1 MLSQSSRSPL
11 GIRRI
16 VLDGTEVVLE
26 AEGLAAAACCP
37 DCGVESQAVHDRYR
51 RRPRELPWRGRRV
64 RLALTVRRFRC
75 GNRACGR
82 ATFAEDLGPT
92 VERRARRTT
101 EATAL
106 LRTVVR
112 MAGGEAGARL
122 AAAYGL
128 PVSGDTLLRLLR
140 REELGPQETPRV
152 LGVDDFALRR
162 GKRYGTLLL
171 NLETHRPV
179 DLLGERTAEAL
190 AQWLREHPGVEV
202 VARDRAE
209 AYAEGARLGAPEAM
223 QVADRFHL
231 SQNAS
236 AALVELLRGRRRR
249 LELQAELSA
258 PPTPAGALPTLS
270 PRKQMQAHR
279 RTARVDRWETVRA
292 RHAAGESL
300 RGIARDLG
308 INRQTVR
315 RLLDTPEPPRNL
327 IQRPRPGGRTSP
339 SLQPYVTFLQDRWQQ
354 GCTNVSQLFREIVAQ
369 GYAGSR
375 SLLYQA
381 LQAWRP
387 PRSPA
392 RDKRRSRRLS
402 VRWLCLCPPDQLD
415 PQEHQALEGLLAEDP
430 ELAQGYALLQR
441 FRILLAARDPAALE
455 AWLQDAQTSHL
466 APFVGFANGIM
477 ADRAAV
483 NAALTTPWSTGPV
496 EGQIHRVKLIKRQ
509 GYGRAKFDLL
519 RRRVLAG

>member
-1 MLSQSSRSPL
+1 MLSESLRSPL

-16 VLDGTEVVLE
+16 VLEGTEVVLE
-26 AEGLAAAACCP
+26 AEGLAAAARCP
-37 DCGVESQAVHDRYR
+37 DCGVESQVVHDRYR
-51 RRPRELPWRGRRV
+51 RRPCELPWRGRRV

-75 GNRACGR
+75 GNRTCGR

-112 MAGGEAGARL
+112 IAGGEAGARL
-122 AAAYGL
+122 ATAYGL

-179 DLLGERTAEAL
+179 DLLEERTAEAL

-209 AYAEGARLGAPEAM
+209 ASAEGARLGAPEAV

-249 LELQAELSA
+249 LEIQAELSA
-258 PPTPAGALPTLS
+258 PVPPAGALPALS

-279 RTARVDRWETVRA
+279 RAARIQRWETVRA

-315 RLLDTPEPPRNL
+315 RLLETPEPPRNL
-327 IQRPRPGGRTSP
+327 IQRPRPGGLTSP
-339 SLQPYVTFLQDRWQQ
+339 SLQPYVSFLQDRWQQ
-354 GCTNVSQLFREIVAQ
+354 GCTNVSQLFREIGAQ
-369 GYAGSR
+369 GYTGSR

-402 VRWLCLCPPDQLD
+402 VRWLCLCPPEQLD
-415 PQEHQALEGLLAEDP
+415 PREHQALEGLLAEDP
-430 ELAQGYALLQR
+430 ELAQGYDLLQR
-441 FRILLAARDPAALE
+441 FRALLAARDTGALE

-466 APFVGFANGIM
+466 PPFVGFANGIL

-509 GYGRAKFDLL
+509 GYGRAHFDLL